1 VPVRLGPTPARSAG
15 K

>member
-15 K
+15 N